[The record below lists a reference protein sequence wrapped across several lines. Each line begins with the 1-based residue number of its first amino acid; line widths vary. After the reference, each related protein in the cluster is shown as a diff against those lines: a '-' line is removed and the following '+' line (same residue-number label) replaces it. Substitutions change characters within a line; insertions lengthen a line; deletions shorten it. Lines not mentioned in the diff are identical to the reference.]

1 MIQAGSVHTFLE
13 AAGLR
18 SGSLSQKWVLG
29 ACNMIICGL
38 KRGTTDQKKLR
49 PEVVYPE
56 DDIVIYALRGNC
68 ILGRPPCDA
77 LQRIVW
83 DGPGTKEGHIPCD
96 SAESEERWR
105 VRRSQFLGTKNKL
118 SRTTAVP
125 ARRAQYNCQVGPCLT
140 YEVAQDAIEVWRLSV
155 SL

>member
-1 MIQAGSVHTFLE
+1 
-13 AAGLR
+13 
-18 SGSLSQKWVLG
+18 
-29 ACNMIICGL
+29 MIICGL
-38 KRGTTDQKKLR
+38 KRGTTDHKKLR
-49 PEVVYPE
+49 PEAVYSE
-56 DDIVIYALRGNC
+56 DDIVMYALRDNC

-83 DGPGTKEGHIPCD
+83 DGPGAKEGHIPGD
-96 SAESEERWR
+96 SAEYEERWR

-118 SRTTAVP
+118 PRTTAVTATR